1 MGVYQPEE
9 ELNALTN
16 FLLTV
21 HEDKNI
27 LDVLQLLVSL
37 ATENPTGVAGSLSDK
52 RGIACVFKLLNS
64 PLEEVRINS
73 IKLMTLILQNTKPN
87 KKKELMDESG
97 LWALLTDRIRSVSYW
112 LTNQKLAISR
122 VISERFTPTNQQ
134 PGNLSKSSYSK
145 FNIITLYCS
154 I

>member
-97 LWALLTDRIRSVSYW
+97 LWALLTDRIRRVSSGSMVHSGIIFGDF
-112 LTNQKLAISR
+112 LS
-122 VISERFTPTNQQ
+122 S
-134 PGNLSKSSYSK
+134 LSKSYQSVKS
-145 FNIITLYCS
+145 T
-154 I
+154 

>member
-1 MGVYQPEE
+1 MPWATQSHLLIPAKILINITLTLGSPDIS
-9 ELNALTN
+9 LNALTN

-97 LWALLTDRIRSVSYW
+97 LWALLTDRIRWVSFASH
-112 LTNQKLAISR
+112 L
-122 VISERFTPTNQQ
+122 
-134 PGNLSKSSYSK
+134 
-145 FNIITLYCS
+145 
-154 I
+154 